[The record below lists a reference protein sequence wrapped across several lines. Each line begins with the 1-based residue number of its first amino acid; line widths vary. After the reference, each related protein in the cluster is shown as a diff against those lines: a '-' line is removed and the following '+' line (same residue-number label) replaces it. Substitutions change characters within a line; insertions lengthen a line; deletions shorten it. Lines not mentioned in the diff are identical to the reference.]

1 MNWIELHL
9 QVSDQ
14 LVEQT
19 EDLLLGLGALSVTLT
34 DNANEP
40 ILEPD
45 LGTQPVWSRTRVTG
59 LFESTVDSDLLLS
72 LLRQQL
78 PEDQA
83 PAEWRHLDERVWERE
98 WLKHFKPLQ
107 VAENFWVNTE
117 SVDISGATTL
127 LLDPGL
133 AFGTGTHPT
142 TALCLE
148 WLAAQDFMG
157 EEVIDFGCGSG
168 ILAIAALLRGADKA
182 WCLDI
187 DPQALTATKNNMR
200 RNSIAD
206 TGYEILTSLDDLEV
220 ATDVLVA
227 NILAGPLMTYAKAIS
242 QQLAPEGRLCLS
254 GILVEQAQ
262 DVCDAYSPYFDD
274 LSVTARDEW
283 VRICGTRK
291 VN

>member
-45 LGTQPVWSRTRVTG
+45 LGTQPVWSRTLVTG
-59 LFESTVDSDLLLS
+59 LFESTVDTELLLS

-78 PEDQA
+78 PEDRA

-117 SVDISGATTL
+117 PLNIKGATTL

-148 WLAAQDFMG
+148 WLAAQDFAG
-157 EEVIDFGCGSG
+157 EDVIDFGCGSG
-168 ILAIAALLRGADKA
+168 ILAIAALLRNAEKA

-187 DPQALTATKNNMR
+187 DPQALTATKNNMQ
-200 RNSIAD
+200 RNGIPDAQ
-206 TGYEILTSLDDLEV
+206 YEIMESLDDLIEPSS
-220 ATDVLVA
+220 VLIA
-227 NILAGPLMTYAKAIS
+227 NILAGPLMNFAEAIS
-242 QQLAPEGRLCLS
+242 KQLFPQGRLCLS
-254 GILVEQAQ
+254 GILQEQAQ
-262 DVCDAYSPYFDD
+262 SVCDAYSPYFDD
-274 LSVTARDEW
+274 LSVTESGDW
-283 VRICGTRK
+283 VRINGIRK
-291 VN
+291 VD